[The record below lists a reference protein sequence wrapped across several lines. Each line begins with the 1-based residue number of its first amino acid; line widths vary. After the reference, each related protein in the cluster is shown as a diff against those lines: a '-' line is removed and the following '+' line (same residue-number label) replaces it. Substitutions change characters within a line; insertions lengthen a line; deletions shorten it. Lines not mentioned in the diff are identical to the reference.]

1 MMKSLR
7 TFIQIHKTVKQH
19 ATRFSAVVV
28 ILLFGLFL
36 EAYMHDFNLVYITLF
51 FVFAFAFTAG
61 PMGVLNIGSIVTKF
75 LKQGRFFAKEEGLI
89 PLRLHNNAK
98 TTAWAIDVFY
108 INEYSLETSLPLE
121 KIEVERSVTLQL
133 PYVPAKRGFFSYKGC
148 YLESKYPLST
158 ARLTKTVED
167 EFQGLAYPQPK
178 GRSLSSFLHEEESH
192 YGEEKEFD
200 GLRVYDGSQKLSH
213 IHWASVVKGEI
224 SVKMFIKEHQTPQ
237 LLFHFTHAGSDD
249 EARLSQLCLWAL
261 SCEKSHLSFE
271 IQMPDKRLSTKR
283 ESIDEILSYLA
294 KY

>member
-7 TFIQIHKTVKQH
+7 TFIQIHRSVKQH

-51 FVFAFAFTAG
+51 FVFSFAFTAG
-61 PMGVLNIGSIVTKF
+61 PMGVLNIGSIETKF
-75 LKQGRFFAKEEGLI
+75 LKQGRFFAKEEGVL
-89 PLRLHNNAK
+89 PLRLHNSAK
-98 TTAWAIDVFY
+98 STAWAIDVFY
-108 INEYSLETSLPLE
+108 DQEASLPLE
-121 KIEVERSVTLQL
+121 KLEAESSVTLQL
-133 PYVPAKRGFFSYKGC
+133 PYVPEKRGFFSYKGC

-158 ARLTKTVED
+158 ARLTRNVED
-167 EFQGLAYPQPK
+167 EFQGLTYPQPK
-178 GRSLSSFLHEEESH
+178 GRSLSSFLNEEESH

-213 IHWASVVKGEI
+213 IHWASVAKGEV
-224 SVKMFIKEHQTPQ
+224 SVKTFIKEHQTPN

-249 EARLSQLCLWAL
+249 ESRLSQLCLWAL
-261 SCEKSHLSFE
+261 SCEKAHLGFE
-271 IQMPDKRLSTKR
+271 IHMPHKRLSTKK
-283 ESIDEILSYLA
+283 ESIDDILSYLA